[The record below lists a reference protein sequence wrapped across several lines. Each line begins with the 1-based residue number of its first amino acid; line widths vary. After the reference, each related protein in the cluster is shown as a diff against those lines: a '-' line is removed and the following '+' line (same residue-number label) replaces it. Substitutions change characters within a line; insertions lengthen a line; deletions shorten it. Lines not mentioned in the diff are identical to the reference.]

1 MATINE
7 SPLLSGFE
15 RERAALDV
23 VLASDT
29 FGKAVRLA
37 ALLEYICVRHF
48 RGAGDSIKE
57 YSIATDVF
65 GRPSDFDQSTDA
77 IVRVEMFR
85 LRKKLRAFYDGE
97 GADQPIE
104 IVIHPGRY
112 SPEFL
117 PRPGPDSSRPGPSTP
132 APHSLNRP
140 RHIPLWMKIAG
151 AIALAALIA
160 AAIVG
165 LVRKTAGA
173 TIALGPAI
181 PPAALSNN
189 SVRILCG
196 SSQPPFRDRNGD
208 DWSADRYFTGGVPA
222 DAPAPLLYRSLDS
235 RLFLSSR
242 RGDFSYDIPL
252 KPGVYELRLY
262 FADTSFTPGI
272 AMDGGESTRY
282 FNVSMNGA
290 PVFRQFDVIAD
301 SGPSTADIKV
311 FKDVHPAPDGFL
323 HLRFS
328 HEVSEPLL
336 NAIEIRPGTLHRLRP
351 IRIVAQD
358 VRYVD
363 RSGAVWS
370 PDNYFQYG
378 RLIARNGIVAGTP
391 DPEIYS
397 WERYG
402 NFSYAIPVA
411 QGSYTVSLHFAE
423 SFFGSHGP
431 GDAGAGMRLFDVF
444 LNGTALLRNFD
455 MFAEA
460 GFRHALVKT
469 FHGVQPNPQ
478 GKLLFSFV
486 PSKNYASLSAI
497 EAIDESE

>member
-1 MATINE
+1 MATVNE
-7 SPLLSGFE
+7 TPLLSGFE
-15 RERAALDV
+15 KERAALDAA
-23 VLASDT
+23 LASET
-29 FGKAVRLA
+29 FGKAARLA

-48 RGAGDSIKE
+48 HGVSGSIKE

-65 GRPSDFDQSTDA
+65 GRPADFDQSTDA

-85 LRKKLRAFYDGE
+85 LRKKLRKFYDGE
-97 GADQPIE
+97 GAGQPLE
-104 IVIHPGRY
+104 IVIHPGHY

-117 PRPGPDSSRPGPSTP
+117 LRPGVPPAAAPSP
-132 APHSLNRP
+132 PLSLDPPRRIRP
-140 RHIPLWMKIAG
+140 RIA
-151 AIALAALIA
+151 IA
-160 AAIVG
+160 AAVLIAILAVAAIFAFE
-165 LVRKTAGA
+165 RKSARAA
-173 TIALGPAI
+173 TVATPPV
-181 PPAALSNN
+181 PPAAVAQT

-196 SSQPPFRDRNGD
+196 SSHSPFRDRNGD
-208 DWSADRYFTGGVPA
+208 DWSSDRYFTGG
-222 DAPAPLLYRSLDS
+222 APAETPIQVLYRSRDWN
-235 RLFLSSR
+235 LFLSSR

-272 AMDGGESTRY
+272 AMDGGESTRF

-290 PVFRQFDVIAD
+290 SLLRDFDIIAD

-311 FKDVHPAPDGFL
+311 FKDIQPAPDGFL

-336 NAIEIRPGTLHRLRP
+336 NAIEIRPGIAHRLRP

-370 PDNYFQYG
+370 PDNHFQYG
-378 RLIARNGIVAGTP
+378 RLIARTGIVSETS
-391 DPEIYS
+391 DPELYS

-411 QGSYTVSLHFAE
+411 QGAYTVSLHFAE

-431 GDAGAGMRLFDVF
+431 GDNGAGMRLFDVF
-444 LNGTALLRNFD
+444 LNGAALLRNFD

-469 FHGVQPNPQ
+469 FHGVHANPQ
-478 GKLLFSFV
+478 GKLLFTFV
-486 PSKNYASLSAI
+486 PSKNYASISAI
-497 EAIDESE
+497 EAVDESE

>member
-1 MATINE
+1 MATANE
-7 SPLLSGFE
+7 TPLLSGFE
-15 RERAALDV
+15 KERAALDA
-23 VLASDT
+23 VLASET
-29 FGKAVRLA
+29 FGKAARLA

-48 RGAGDSIKE
+48 DGISGSIKE

-65 GRPSDFDQSTDA
+65 GRPADFDQSTDA

-85 LRKKLRAFYDGE
+85 LRKKLRKFYDGE
-97 GADQPIE
+97 GADQPLE
-104 IVIHPGRY
+104 IVIHPGHY

-117 PRPGPDSSRPGPSTP
+117 LRPGFSAAAP
-132 APHSLNRP
+132 APALPPSPNTAP
-140 RHIPLWMKIAG
+140 RTPPWI
-151 AIALAALIA
+151 AIAIAVLLATLAA
-160 AAIVG
+160 AAIFAFE
-165 LVRKTAGA
+165 RKSPRTGA
-173 TIALGPAI
+173 ALRPAI
-181 PPAALSNN
+181 PPAALFNT

-208 DWSADRYFTGGVPA
+208 DWSADRYFTGG
-222 DAPAPLLYRSLDS
+222 APAETPIQILYRSRDW

-282 FNVSMNGA
+282 FNVSLNGA
-290 PVFRQFDVIAD
+290 PLLRDFDVIAD

-311 FKDVHPAPDGFL
+311 FKDVQPAPDGFL

-336 NAIEIRPGTLHRLRP
+336 NAIEIHPGTPHRLRP

-358 VRYVD
+358 DRYVD

-378 RLIARNGIVAGTP
+378 RLIARTGIVSGTP

-411 QGSYTVSLHFAE
+411 QGTYTVSLHFAE

-431 GDAGAGMRLFDVF
+431 GDNGAGMRIFDVF

-460 GFRHALVKT
+460 GFRHSLVKT

-486 PSKNYASLSAI
+486 PSRNYASLSAI